1 MNNRR
6 LFFILVKFNYQ
17 KYRSRKYHALIDTG
31 ANLTVAK
38 YNVLPPELWKRKQKM
53 LRMESAGKEIHMIE
67 LESRNVN
74 IQIGEYELVIQ
85 ELNQYNEPSCD
96 VILGLDFL
104 SQYYPLHLIEKA
116 IILTTPCKHEAWGI
130 RITNPYRRKDEKFQK
145 KYNENEVQF
154 LENNKPI
161 EINYMLSTLII
172 KEVEPEEIIR
182 LNIIEGKIKKTIE
195 QRLIENYMSTI
206 S

>member
-67 LESRNVN
+67 LESRNAYLRV
-74 IQIGEYELVIQ
+74 
-85 ELNQYNEPSCD
+85 
-96 VILGLDFL
+96 
-104 SQYYPLHLIEKA
+104 
-116 IILTTPCKHEAWGI
+116 
-130 RITNPYRRKDEKFQK
+130 
-145 KYNENEVQF
+145 
-154 LENNKPI
+154 
-161 EINYMLSTLII
+161 
-172 KEVEPEEIIR
+172 
-182 LNIIEGKIKKTIE
+182 EGKGLSSKLSASLDE
-195 QRLIENYMSTI
+195 EGLGSSSFFNGLNL
-206 S
+206 